1 MNYKRRLKS
10 IKNKTKM
17 SKIFYYTKCRLR
29 CPNSQESSLSRWLE
43 TEATRLFFL
52 FIALRLSRLLGRF
65 GTVDFGGFWTH
76 FTTLLDAQVVLQ
88 QIEDRLLDGQRDE
101 IAEQKDDQKGS
112 AALFHEREPVV

>member
-1 MNYKRRLKS
+1 
-10 IKNKTKM
+10 M

-88 QIEDRLLDGQRDE
+88 QIEDRLLDDQRDE
-101 IAEQKDDQKGS
+101 IAEQEDDQKGS